1 MYVWPVCTYV
11 CLFVCNVWYACT
23 ILLRNIGYVI
33 RYVPMLC
40 LNDVGTYAPSDD
52 VFVRQ

>member
-1 MYVWPVCTYV
+1 MYVCSYV
-11 CLFVCNVWYACT
+11 MFGRMYD
-23 ILLRNIGYVI
+23 IIRNIGYVI